1 MPSTAKTS
9 SKLRQKHAGA
19 GGAEHVVERGAAGVA
34 AWPEPL
40 EDLQPVQD
48 GQAVLGG
55 VEVGEGQVGELVGGE
70 HPVLL
75 EQLAQPEVTSGQS
88 CGQVGEP
95 LAGGVWSSGGTGSHG
110 AAGAGGAASG
120 GMRASAAE
128 QERNGAPVG
137 DPPGGGMGG
146 VCCGFGPIGVSGS
159 KPEADTEADTEA
171 EWADPQPTKQRPAIF
186 DDQLVSPPR
195 LRLAGPPNRPRSGR
209 RAAAPPTRHQ
219 DLPRPEGVR
228 RRER

>member
-1 MPSTAKTS
+1 
-9 SKLRQKHAGA
+9 
-19 GGAEHVVERGAAGVA
+19 
-34 AWPEPL
+34 
-40 EDLQPVQD
+40 
-48 GQAVLGG
+48 
-55 VEVGEGQVGELVGGE
+55 
-70 HPVLL
+70 
-75 EQLAQPEVTSGQS
+75 
-88 CGQVGEP
+88 
-95 LAGGVWSSGGTGSHG
+95 VWSSGGTGSHG

-195 LRLAGPPNRPRSGR
+195 PRLRLAEPAAQWAPTGRP
-209 RAAAPPTRHQ
+209 AHAPPR
-219 DLPRPEGVR
+219 PAASGGRPEEGKM
-228 RRER
+228 RESQPGGLPGRAWMVTVSALVVALVAGPGFEPG